1 MKIRELAKELKVTT
15 AVVLETLK
23 SLGADVKG
31 PTGVIDDSLIKRL
44 RSKLKAIAKPKSSKT
59 AAGKKKVVKIK
70 KTEIKKK
77 KQAKGLAKKLATKKR
92 ARTPSKTV
100 AKTATEV
107 SKIVVEEVAK
117 KPVGVAKEKPAIKPK
132 KEEKKLPQIQV
143 DFPVNVKEL
152 SVRLSEKSSSLIKK
166 LMERK
171 IFVNLNQSLD
181 DELAKDLV
189 RGFGYELKSSP
200 TQEEKLLARH
210 SLESKADLK
219 QRHPVVTFM
228 GHVDHGKTSI
238 LDYIRRSKLA
248 DREHGGITQHIG
260 SYEVI
265 LENGKITFL
274 DTPGHEA
281 FTAMRARGATV
292 TDIVVL
298 VVAAD
303 DGVMPQTIEA
313 INHAKAAGVPI
324 IVAINKI
331 DKAQENVNVVK
342 GQLSKYD
349 LASEDLGGR
358 TVTVLLS
365 AKTGQGIDQLLEMIL
380 LEAEM
385 LELKANF
392 SKSANGVVIEA
403 NLSKGRGVEVIIL
416 IQEGCL
422 HLGDIVLVGEHFGKA
437 KAMFD
442 SLGKATSQA
451 GPSDAV
457 KLLGLSGVPQAGE
470 RFYVVDDEVEARE
483 IVLKRKELKQR
494 QKTAVRAHIT
504 LEDLHQ
510 RIQEGKVK
518 ELNIVLK
525 ADVQGS
531 LEALKDSLTQLGTEE
546 VKISLIHSGAGA
558 INSSDVI
565 LAAASDAVVIG
576 FHVEADIQAKEIA
589 KREGVEIR
597 TYRIIY
603 EAIRELKAAL
613 EGLLEPKIKRKFLG
627 RILIK
632 KVFDLTKAGKVA
644 GCIVQKGK
652 IHRNNKVTL
661 LRGNEK
667 LFEGKI
673 SNLKR
678 FKDDAREITEG
689 MECGITLSGFNAMAE
704 GDIIEA
710 FEEEK
715 IARKL

>member
-1 MKIRELAKELKVTT
+1 MKVRELAKEFKVSS
-15 AVVLETLK
+15 AKVLQVLK

-31 PTGVIDDSLIKRL
+31 PTSVIDSTLIKRL
-44 RSKLKAIAKPKSSKT
+44 RSKLTTAAKSKT
-59 AAGKKKVVKIK
+59 SKTTLAKKVVKKTKAKPAAK
-70 KTEIKKK
+70 KKPVKRPAKKKVIKKK
-77 KQAKGLAKKLATKKR
+77 V
-92 ARTPSKTV
+92 RTPL
-100 AKTATEV
+100 
-107 SKIVVEEVAK
+107 K
-117 KPVGVAKEKPAIKPK
+117 KAVKAAPQVLREPAEKVLKEDLGPIKEKPPVKPQ
-132 KEEKKLPQIQV
+132 EEKKLTKIQV
-143 DFPVNVKEL
+143 DFPTNVKEL
-152 SVRLSEKSSSLIKK
+152 SVKLAQKPSILIKK

-171 IFVNLNQSLD
+171 IFVNLNQSLE
-181 DELAKDLV
+181 DELAKELAQ
-189 RGFGYELKSSP
+189 GFGYALKSIP
-200 TQEEKLLARH
+200 TQEEKLLAKH
-210 SLESKADLK
+210 FSGSGLDLK
-219 QRHPVVTFM
+219 PRHPVVTFM

-260 SYEVI
+260 SYEVT
-265 LENGKITFL
+265 LKKGKITFL

-281 FTAMRARGATV
+281 FTAMRARGANL

-313 INHAKAAGVPI
+313 IDHAKAAGVPI
-324 IVAINKI
+324 VVAINKI
-331 DKAQENVNVVK
+331 DKALDNVNVVK
-342 GQLSKYD
+342 GQLAKYD
-349 LASEDLGGR
+349 LASEDLGGK
-358 TVTVLLS
+358 TVTVPLS
-365 AKTGQGIDQLLEMIL
+365 AKTGQGIDDLLEMII

-392 SKSANGVVIEA
+392 SKLARGVVIEA
-403 NLSKGRGVEVIIL
+403 NLSKGRGVEANLL
-416 IQEGCL
+416 IQEGRL
-422 HLGDIVLVGEHFGKA
+422 NLGDIILVGEHLGKT

-442 SLGKATSQA
+442 SRGDAIRQA
-451 GPSDAV
+451 GPSDVV
-457 KLLGLSGVPQAGE
+457 KLLGLSGVPEAGE
-470 RFYVVDDEVEARE
+470 SFYVVNDELQAKN
-483 IVLKRKELKQR
+483 ISSKRKEDKRR
-494 QKTAVRAHIT
+494 QKSAIRAHIS

-518 ELNIVLK
+518 ELKIILK

-546 VKISLIHSGAGA
+546 VKIILIHSGAGA

-565 LAAASDAVVIG
+565 LAAASDAIVIG

-597 TYRIIY
+597 TYRVIY

-613 EGLLEPKIKRKFLG
+613 EGMLEPKIKRKFLG

-632 KVFDLTKAGKVA
+632 KVFTLSRSGKVA

-652 IHRNNKVTL
+652 INRNNKVTL
-661 LRGNEK
+661 IRGEEK

-678 FKDDAREITEG
+678 FKDDAREVTEG
-689 MECGITLSGFNAMAE
+689 MECGITLSGFSDMAS
-704 GDIIEA
+704 GDIIDA